1 MHYSCFLEVFQVHPQ
16 ISEAFQVANYDD
28 VKTVVVETDETQVIQ
43 GINSFGS
50 ITQPSERNK

>member
-1 MHYSCFLEVFQVHPQ
+1 MHYSCFPEVFQVHPW

-28 VKTVVVETDETQVIQ
+28 VRNVVVETDETQVIQ
-43 GINSFGS
+43 GINSFGP